1 MSIAIAVKVSDG
13 LVLAS
18 DSSTS
23 IVVTEKGRKGIAQ
36 VYENADKITQL
47 GRLPVGIA
55 TWGIGN
61 LQSKSITRLVEEFG
75 EDYRETDSFE
85 KENLEAL
92 ADYFGDLYQE
102 QFKNLKEKDKSP
114 LGLAVGGI
122 IDDSDQPILY
132 KLSFPKPGRPELLRG
147 ENNFG
152 ASWFGQIDA
161 ITRLHKGYDPRM
173 REMLKDKAAIPD
185 EEINDILSSSESP
198 VFFGG
203 MPLQDAIEFADYLI
217 TVTKNF
223 YKFQAGPPTCG
234 GPTDIAVI
242 SKGGFQ
248 WIRRKHLSV

>member
-36 VYENADKITQL
+36 VYENADKVTQL
-47 GRLPVGIA
+47 GRLPVGIVA
-55 TWGIGN
+55 WGIGN

-75 EDYRETDSFE
+75 EDYQETNNFE

-92 ADYFGDLYQE
+92 TDYFSGLYQNE
-102 QFKNLKEKDKSP
+102 FENLKEEDRPK
-114 LGLAVGGI
+114 LGLAIGAI
-122 IDDSDQPILY
+122 IDNAGQPILY
-132 KLSFPKPGRPELLRG
+132 KLSFPKPGHPELLRG

-152 ASWFGQIDA
+152 ASWFGQIGA
-161 ITRLHKGYDPRM
+161 ITRLHKGYDPRI
-173 REMLKDKAAIPD
+173 REMLKHKATISD
-185 EEINDILSSSESP
+185 GEINDLLSGLESP

-203 MPLQDAIEFADYLI
+203 MPLQDAIKFADYLI
-217 TVTKNF
+217 TATKNF
-223 YKFQAGPPTCG
+223 YKFQAGAPTCG

-242 SKGGFQ
+242 SRAGFQ
-248 WIRRKHLSV
+248 WIKRKHLGA